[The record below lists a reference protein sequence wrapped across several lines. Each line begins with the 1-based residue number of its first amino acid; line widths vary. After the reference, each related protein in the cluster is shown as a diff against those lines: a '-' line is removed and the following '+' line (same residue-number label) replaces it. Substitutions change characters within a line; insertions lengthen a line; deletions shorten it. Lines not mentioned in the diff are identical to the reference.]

1 MPLHSAAVVVVVAA
15 AAEAVRSQPL
25 QGRRGRSFA
34 SAGGWWR
41 IRPAVGR
48 HTEVAA
54 AADSRNIEAVV
65 GEVLGRSRWVVGR
78 TLLVVFGE
86 VSRGCCLWISRGI
99 PVNLNLLV

>member
-34 SAGGWWR
+34 SAGG
-41 IRPAVGR
+41 G
-48 HTEVAA
+48 HTEA

-78 TLLVVFGE
+78 TLLVVLGE

-99 PVNLNLLV
+99 PVNLILLV

>member
-1 MPLHSAAVVVVVAA
+1 MPLHSAAVVAA

-25 QGRRGRSFA
+25 QGSRGRSFA
-34 SAGGWWR
+34 SAGGWWC

-48 HTEVAA
+48 HTEVAAA

-78 TLLVVFGE
+78 TLLLVLGE